1 MADVVNWDLVNTA
14 SAEVAEH
21 VQEEFERIQTLA
33 GALERGLELAI
44 RAYTGQA
51 ELPGEPP
58 EHDAPMTEWLDYFV
72 SQGMIVYHSALFDQV
87 PA

>member
-1 MADVVNWDLVNTA
+1 MNWELVGKAPPDVA
-14 SAEVAEH
+14 AH
-21 VQEEFERIQTLA
+21 VEDEYERLQTVA

-44 RAYTGQA
+44 RAHVTGS

-58 EHDAPMTEWLDYFV
+58 ALDAPMTDWLDYFV
-72 SQGMIVYHSALFDQV
+72 SQGMIVYHSALFDAV